1 MELFGDIPV
10 LEKPQIIT
18 LCGSTRFKEYFLQAA
33 RDLTLKGWIVLMP
46 GVFGHADD
54 IDLTVDQKSQLDK
67 LHLEKIIRSSAI
79 LVLNIGG
86 YIGASTSSEIDFA
99 QAHNIKV
106 YYYE

>member
-1 MELFGDIPV
+1 
-10 LEKPQIIT
+10 
-18 LCGSTRFKEYFLQAA
+18 
-33 RDLTLKGWIVLMP
+33 MP

-99 QAHNIKV
+99 
-106 YYYE
+106 